1 METKEALLS
10 RRTVHFYKSDPLPE
24 GALERALQ
32 AALRAPNHK
41 LTNPWRFTLLGE
53 QAREKVTAL
62 GVRLKTQG
70 QELPEKHVN
79 RIRKKL
85 ATPPVL
91 LVVSQLLDE
100 DDFRRK
106 EDYAAVA
113 CAIQNISLSLWSEG
127 IGSKWSSGGVTRHE
141 ETYQIADVDP
151 EKEEIVGF
159 VWAGYADIVPD
170 PPRLPL
176 EQVLRETP

>member
-10 RRTVHFYKSDPLPE
+10 RRTVHFYKPDPLPE
-24 GALERALQ
+24 GALERALD

-53 QAREKVTAL
+53 QARERVTEL
-62 GVRLKTQG
+62 GVRLKSEG
-70 QELPEKHVN
+70 KDLPEKHIR

-91 LVVSQLLDE
+91 LEVSQVLDE
-100 DDFRRK
+100 DDFRRR
-106 EDYAAVA
+106 EDYAAIA
-113 CAIQNISLSLWSEG
+113 CAIQNIQLSLWSEG
-127 IGSKWSSGGVTRHE
+127 LGSKWSSGGVTRHE
-141 ETYQIADVDP
+141 ETYVIAGVDP
-151 EKEEIVGF
+151 SREEIVGF

-176 EQVLRETP
+176 EQVLREIP